1 MANDKNNRQL
11 VVFGAPQG
19 GSSTQIQSDWAQTD
33 NTKVD
38 YIKNK
43 PTIPDAVS
51 GTNDGTNWTSLTIGS
66 VTKNIPSGGGAA
78 QIQSDWTQ
86 TDNTQVD
93 YIKNKPSLATVAT
106 SGSYSDLSNTPT
118 IPDAVSGVNDNTNWT
133 SLTIGSVT
141 KGIPAAQVN
150 ADWNSSSGVSQILNK
165 PSLATVATSGSYS
178 DLSNTPSIPDAVSG
192 VNDGTSWT
200 SITIGSTTKAIPAA
214 QVNADWNSSS
224 GVSQILNKPSMT
236 TETLTFI
243 DTNNVETTVIV
254 YTQPTV

>member
-11 VVFGAPQG
+11 VVFGAPNG
-19 GSSTQIQSDWAQTD
+19 GGGGNATWGSITGVISTQTD
-33 NTKVD
+33 LMTELGKKANTSALATVATSGSYTD
-38 YIKNK
+38 LTNT

-51 GTNDGTNWTSLTIGS
+51 GTNDGTNWTTLTIGS

-86 TDNTQVD
+86 NDNTKVD

-106 SGSYSDLSNTPT
+106 SGSYNDLSNTPS

-150 ADWNSSSGVSQILNK
+150 ADWNSSTGVSQILNK
-165 PSLATVATSGSYS
+165 PT
-178 DLSNTPSIPDAVSG
+178 
-192 VNDGTSWT
+192 
-200 SITIGSTTKAIPAA
+200 
-214 QVNADWNSSS
+214 
-224 GVSQILNKPSMT
+224 MT

>member
-1 MANDKNNRQL
+1 MANEKNNRQL

-19 GSSTQIQSDWAQTD
+19 GSSTQIQSDWAQSD

-38 YIKNK
+38 YIKHK

-51 GTNDGTNWTSLTIGS
+51 GTNDG
-66 VTKNIPSGGGAA
+66 
-78 QIQSDWTQ
+78 
-86 TDNTQVD
+86 
-93 YIKNKPSLATVAT
+93 
-106 SGSYSDLSNTPT
+106 
-118 IPDAVSGVNDNTNWT
+118 TNWT

-165 PSLATVATSGSYS
+165 PS
-178 DLSNTPSIPDAVSG
+178 
-192 VNDGTSWT
+192 
-200 SITIGSTTKAIPAA
+200 
-214 QVNADWNSSS
+214 
-224 GVSQILNKPSMT
+224 MT
-236 TETLTFI
+236 TETLTFV